1 MKIDEYYDVIIVG
14 AGPAGSLAAYTAAKE
29 NVKVL
34 LLEKDREIGTPV
46 RCAEAVGKD
55 SLDKILDQDID
66 PKWLAATIKK
76 FRFVAPDGSI
86 VYPQV
91 PMIGYVLNRQVFDYD
106 LAMYAAKAGAVVRTK
121 AYVSALHWEGDTVA
135 GVKCRFGREER
146 LIRSKIV
153 IGADGVESR
162 VGRWAKL
169 DTTIAMRDM
178 ETCSQMTL
186 ANLSIDDD
194 TCAFYFS
201 QKKFPGGYAWVFP
214 KGNGTA
220 NVGLGISGNKARQQS
235 ASSRLTSFVEEIFPS
250 ASVLNTTVG
259 GVPCAN
265 RPERISAAGLLL
277 AGDAA
282 MQTNPVSG
290 GGIATGMTAG
300 RLAGQIAAA
309 ALKENDFSA
318 QFFDIYEKEWDKACG
333 NSQKRY
339 YRLKEGISKLT
350 DEQLNKTASA
360 LKDVP
365 QEKQTLVK
373 IFQTAL
379 IKQPALLV
387 DVLKTLS
394 PFSKS

>member
-1 MKIDEYYDVIIVG
+1 MKIDECYDVIVVG

-29 NVKVL
+29 GVSVL

-55 SLDKILDQDID
+55 SLDNLLDQGID

-91 PMIGYVLNRQVFDYD
+91 PMTGYVLNRKIFDYD
-106 LAMYAAKAGAVVRTK
+106 LARYAAEAGAVVRTR
-121 AYVSALHWEGDTVA
+121 AYVSALLWENDAIA
-135 GVKCRFGREER
+135 GVKCLLGKEEKY
-146 LIRSKIV
+146 IKSKIV

-162 VGRWAKL
+162 VARWANI
-169 DTTIAMRDM
+169 DTTTAMRDM

-220 NVGLGISGNKARQQS
+220 NVGLGISGNNARQKS
-235 ASSRLTSFVEEIFPS
+235 ADSLLASFVAETFPA
-250 ASVLNTTVG
+250 ASVLNKTVG
-259 GVPCAN
+259 GVPCAD
-265 RPERISAAGLLL
+265 RPKKISAPGLLL

-300 RLAGQIAAA
+300 KIAGRIAAKA
-309 ALKENDFSA
+309 IKSNDVSLS
-318 QFFDIYEKEWDKACG
+318 FFETYEKEWDKACG
-333 NSQKRY
+333 NIQKRY

-350 DEQLNKTASA
+350 DEQLNRTAA
-360 LKDVP
+360 TLKDVP
-365 QEKQTLVK
+365 LEKQTLVK

-394 PFSKS
+394 PFSKR